1 MNLVTQIH
9 KEIPS
14 NERIKYLAKNLNK
27 FNLSK
32 EFILLINEETNF
44 NFIEDLIDNKWIIFF
59 II

>member
-44 NFIEDLIDNKWIIFF
+44 NFIEDLIDNK
-59 II
+59 

>member
-14 NERIKYLAKNLNK
+14 YERIKYLAKNLNK

-44 NFIEDLIDNKWIIFF
+44 NFIEDLIDNK
-59 II
+59 